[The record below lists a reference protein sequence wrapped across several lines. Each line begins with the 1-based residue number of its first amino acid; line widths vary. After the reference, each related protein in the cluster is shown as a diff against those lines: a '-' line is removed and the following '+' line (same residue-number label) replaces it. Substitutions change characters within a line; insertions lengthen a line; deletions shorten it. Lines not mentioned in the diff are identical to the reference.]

1 MAAVEMQMHGLDE
14 LYAKLEKLGDTKV
27 TKRISRKAARQAM
40 NIVRNAAREKAKAL
54 DDPGTNNKIWKQI
67 VVQAGKSRNKNEIVM
82 RVGVKGGARVPY
94 TNNAQNRRLGRVGK
108 TYKTDGHH
116 FYWRFLEFG
125 TAHMPAV
132 PFMRPAFAQNVQA
145 ATDKF
150 AQFFMSEL
158 DKELDK
164 L

>member
-1 MAAVEMQMHGLDE
+1 MLEAEMRINGLSSLE
-14 LYAKLEKLGDTKV
+14 AKYKLLKDVKTG
-27 TKRISRKAARQAM
+27 KRISRKAARKAM
-40 NIVRNAAREKAKAL
+40 NIVRNAAREKAKTL
-54 DDPGTNNKIWKQI
+54 DDPSTNNKIWKQI
-67 VVQAGKSRNKNEIVM
+67 VVQSGKSRNKDEIVM
-82 RVGVKGGARVPY
+82 RVGVKGGARVSY
-94 TNNAQNRRLGRVGK
+94 TNNAQNRSLGRAGK

-125 TAHMPAV
+125 TAYIPAV
-132 PFMRPAFAQNVQA
+132 PFMRPALSQNIQA

-150 AQFFMSEL
+150 AQVFMSEL